1 MSQKMW
7 KQRFIE
13 VSISWANVIM
23 SAFVI
28 VNLTGGRLDEISC
41 PSNLYFSV
49 WGSFFISI
57 WIVSMLLETWK
68 KTS

>member
-49 WGSFFISI
+49 WGTFFISI

>member
-13 VSISWANVIM
+13 VSISWANIIM

-49 WGSFFISI
+49 WGTFFISI